1 MFHSIMLQFFYTKKK
16 TNERKKFKSLLILYS
31 SANKRANVYEV
42 RERERETDL
51 ARFAEKK
58 TLKRNE
64 NETVV
69 PLKS

>member
-16 TNERKKFKSLLILYS
+16 EVQVALLFYIRPEQKAPMYEAKRRESKKKDRDLQQKK
-31 SANKRANVYEV
+31 KRAM
-42 RERERETDL
+42 
-51 ARFAEKK
+51 K
-58 TLKRNE
+58 KRNE